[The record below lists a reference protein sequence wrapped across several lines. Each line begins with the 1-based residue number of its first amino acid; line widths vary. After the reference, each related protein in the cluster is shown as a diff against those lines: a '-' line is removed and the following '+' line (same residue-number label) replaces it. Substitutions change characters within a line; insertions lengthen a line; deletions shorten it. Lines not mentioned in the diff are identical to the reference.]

1 MNYNSNM
8 IKVYPTSLRD
18 SKADYES
25 RFNTEKNITSMVNR
39 LSSIKSFV
47 IDGVIDNN
55 PLEETPTVQTGII
68 NINGY
73 IFYLNSSLSLTKSPT
88 TNDYL
93 AFKIKIKNN
102 TTQGAYTFTQLDG
115 VDSDSDKGTYS
126 GLELDYF
133 TDVVDTATEK
143 YLPIAKY
150 NGTSW
155 EILNCTLK
163 YDAKDLKV
171 NFEDNSKIT
180 NKELQKETDIQSW
193 LADSFIVDDGEL
205 N

>member
-1 MNYNSNM
+1 MNYNSDM
-8 IKVYPTSLRD
+8 IKVYPTSLRA

-47 IDGVIDNN
+47 IDGIIDNN

-73 IFYLNSSLSLTKSPT
+73 IFYLNSTLSLTKAPSKD
-88 TNDYL
+88 DYL
-93 AFKIKIKNN
+93 AFKITIKNN
-102 TTQGAYTFTQLDG
+102 EEGAYKFTQLDG
-115 VDSDSDKGTYS
+115 VDSDEDKGTYS
-126 GLELDYF
+126 GLVLDYF
-133 TDVVDTATEK
+133 TDIVDTATEK

-180 NKELQKETDIQSW
+180 NKELQKEADIQSW
-193 LADSFIVDDGEL
+193 LADSFIIDDGEL

>member
-18 SKADYES
+18 LEVDYES

-47 IDGVIDNN
+47 VDGIIDNN
-55 PLEETPTVQTGII
+55 PLEETPTVQPGII

-73 IFYLNSSLSLTKSPT
+73 IFYLNSSLSLTKTPSKD
-88 TNDYL
+88 NYL
-93 AFKIKIKNN
+93 AFKIVVKDNEE
-102 TTQGAYTFTQLDG
+102 GAYKFTQLDG
-115 VDSDSDKGTYS
+115 VDSNGKEGTYS

-133 TDVVDTATEK
+133 TNVTDSPTEK

-171 NFEDNSKIT
+171 NFENNSKIT

-193 LADSFIVDDGEL
+193 LADSFIIDDGEL
-205 N
+205 

>member
-1 MNYNSNM
+1 MNYNSDKIN
-8 IKVYPTSLRD
+8 VYPTSLRNLD
-18 SKADYES
+18 VDYES

-47 IDGVIDNN
+47 IDGIIDNN
-55 PLEETPTVQTGII
+55 PLAQTPTIKSGII

-73 IFYLNSSLSLTKSPT
+73 IFYLDSELSLTKSPT
-88 TNDYL
+88 KDDYL
-93 AFKIKIKNN
+93 AFKITVKTNEE
-102 TTQGAYTFTQLDG
+102 GAYKFTQLDG
-115 VDSDSDKGTYS
+115 VDSNGKEGTYS

-133 TDVVDTATEK
+133 TNVTDTATEK

-171 NFEDNSKIT
+171 NFENDSKIT
-180 NKELQKETDIQSW
+180 DKELQKETNIQSW
-193 LADSFIVDDGEL
+193 LADSFIIDDGEL